1 MKICRRTLRPTPEQ
15 LKRCALRPGSRPA
28 RLPGYAFVPD
38 DPDRPRS
45 RGAAGFTAGPGVR
58 VSAALSLILP
68 VLIVLVL
75 TALNALY
82 VAAEFSTVGAR
93 KSRVQEQ
100 ADGGSASAEKLI
112 WILRDPRRLD
122 DYVAVSQVGITLT
135 SLILGAYGQ
144 AQLAPL
150 LTPALGRFGGLA
162 TATLIVLLIITV
174 LQVVLGELLPKTVA
188 LRYPERLALA
198 LLRFM
203 QFSLILFKP
212 LIALLNGT
220 AYTVLRRFGLV
231 SGESHMHVHS
241 PDELQDLFS
250 ASAKGGLID
259 AAERQ
264 MLSGVLNM
272 EERVVREIMT
282 PRTRLIT
289 VGHGEHLADAL
300 GRLSSSA
307 YTRFPVIGEGGTDDV
322 LGVINLRTLYLRS
335 RLRPEARVADIMYQP
350 LLVADVTAV
359 PLLWRKLREAGRHSA
374 IVVDEYG
381 GVAGMVT
388 LEDAIEEIFGDLQDE
403 FDQEDE
409 AFSRVGNRLSVR
421 GDLLIEDVNDEFE
434 LELPTQEADT
444 ISGLIWAEMGRLP
457 MVGDEVRVGE
467 LVLRVDSMDRRAV
480 RRISLDAPDA
490 AEGQP

>member
-1 MKICRRTLRPTPEQ
+1 MSALLPT
-15 LKRCALRPGSRPA
+15 
-28 RLPGYAFVPD
+28 F
-38 DPDRPRS
+38 
-45 RGAAGFTAGPGVR
+45 
-58 VSAALSLILP
+58 IL
-68 VLIVLVL
+68 LFL

-82 VAAEFSTVGAR
+82 VAAEFSTVGSR

-100 ADGGSASAEKLI
+100 ADGGDAAAATLLG
-112 WILRDPRRLD
+112 ILRDSRRLD
-122 DYVAVSQVGITLT
+122 DYIAVSQVGITLT
-135 SLILGAYGQ
+135 SLIMGAYAQ
-144 AQLAPL
+144 AQLAPRLSPL
-150 LTPALGRFGGLA
+150 LGEFGGLA
-162 TATLIVLLIITV
+162 TATLIVLLLVTV

-188 LRYPERLALA
+188 LRYPERLATSLVK
-198 LLRFM
+198 FM
-203 QFSLILFKP
+203 QLSWLLFKP
-212 LIALLNGT
+212 LIVLLNGT
-220 AYTVLRRFGLV
+220 AYSVLRRFGLV
-231 SGESHMHVHS
+231 SGDHSHAHIHS
-241 PDELQDLFS
+241 PDELQELFS

-264 MLSGVLNM
+264 MLSGVLNI

-282 PRTRLIT
+282 PRTRLVT
-289 VGHGEHLADAL
+289 VGHDERLADAL
-300 GRLSSSA
+300 VRLSESA
-307 YTRFPVIGEGGTDDV
+307 YTRFPVIGAGGTDDV

-335 RLRPEARVADIMYQP
+335 RLRPDAAVAEIMYKP

-409 AFSRVGNRLSVR
+409 AFSRVGSRLSVR
-421 GDLLIEDVNDEFE
+421 GDLLIEDVNNEFE
-434 LELPTQEADT
+434 LDLPTEEADT

-467 LVLRVDSMDRRAV
+467 RVLRVDSMDRRAV
-480 RRISLDAPDA
+480 RRISFDAP
-490 AEGQP
+490 ELEESL

>member
-1 MKICRRTLRPTPEQ
+1 MSAPLNF
-15 LKRCALRPGSRPA
+15 
-28 RLPGYAFVPD
+28 FVP
-38 DPDRPRS
+38 
-45 RGAAGFTAGPGVR
+45 V
-58 VSAALSLILP
+58 V
-68 VLIVLVL
+68 IVLVL

-100 ADGGSASAEKLI
+100 ADGGNASAAALSEV
-112 WILRDPRRLD
+112 LRDSRRLD

-144 AQLAPL
+144 AQIAPL

-188 LRYPERLALA
+188 LRYPERLALS
-198 LLRFM
+198 LLHFM
-203 QFSLILFKP
+203 QLSLLLFKP

-220 AYTVLRRFGLV
+220 AYAVLRRFGLI
-231 SGESHMHVHS
+231 SGESHLHVHS

-250 ASAKGGLID
+250 ASARGGLID

-264 MLSGVLNM
+264 MLAGVLNI

-289 VGHGEHLADAL
+289 VGHAEHLADAL

-322 LGVINLRTLYLRS
+322 LGVVNLRTLYLRS
-335 RLRPEARVADIMYQP
+335 RLRPEARVADIMYKP

-409 AFSRVGNRLSVR
+409 AFSRIGNRLSVR

-434 LELPTQEADT
+434 LDLPTEEADT

-467 LVLRVDSMDRRAV
+467 VVLKVDSMDRRAV
-480 RRISLDAPDA
+480 RRISLDAPGT
-490 AEGQP
+490 AETNPRGAQA